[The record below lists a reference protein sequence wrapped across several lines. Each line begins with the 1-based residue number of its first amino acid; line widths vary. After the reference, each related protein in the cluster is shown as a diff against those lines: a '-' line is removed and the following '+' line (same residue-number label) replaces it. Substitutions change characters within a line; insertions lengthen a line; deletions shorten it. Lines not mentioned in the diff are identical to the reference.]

1 MDSSV
6 TAAGAAGTAG
16 GPRSKTFPIPPLKL
30 VGDTVEA
37 EIEGDMAAMELSDP
51 VRRWVG
57 LPNNCAALFPGWA
70 GWEGWEEDAGGR
82 GGAPAAAVVALVVAA
97 CPSGGTS
104 PALAPPTVEGAAA
117 KPVVANPVV
126 SIALVAPAAPLV
138 PAAAVA
144 SAAAC
149 PSSTGIRVG
158 GAPWPPG
165 LPAPPGPPAVR
176 PEPSRVPIAS
186 APTPRREAAGTP
198 MGGDADSQPF
208 PRCPPPAAPCEIPS
222 TSLSAHESL
231 LSPLLE
237 WKETDFWRRGRLPP
251 RRESAPENELVRLAE
266 VIVVDERR
274 EKRRQRVTG
283 RYGTKKLLRTP
294 WQRDVAGRVG

>member
-6 TAAGAAGTAG
+6 TAAGAAGAAG
-16 GPRSKTFPIPPLKL
+16 GPRSKKFPIPPLKL

-57 LPNNCAALFPGWA
+57 LPNDCGWA
-70 GWEGWEEDAGGR
+70 GSAGCEEDAGGC
-82 GGAPAAAVVALVVAA
+82 GDVPAAAVTLVVA
-97 CPSGGTS
+97 CP
-104 PALAPPTVEGAAA
+104 PAVLAPPTVEGAAA
-117 KPVVANPVV
+117 KPVVATPVV
-126 SIALVAPAAPLV
+126 SIALVVPAAPVV
-138 PAAAVA
+138 PAGAVA

-149 PSSTGIRVG
+149 PSSSGILVG
-158 GAPWPPG
+158 GPPWPPWPPG
-165 LPAPPGPPAVR
+165 AR
-176 PEPSRVPIAS
+176 PEPSRVPPAS

-198 MGGDADSQPF
+198 MGGDADSLPF
-208 PRCPPPAAPCEIPS
+208 PRCPLSAAPGEIPS

-251 RRESAPENELVRLAE
+251 RRESPENELVRLAE
-266 VIVVDERR
+266 AIVVDEWREERR
-274 EKRRQRVTG
+274 RG
-283 RYGTKKLLRTP
+283 
-294 WQRDVAGRVG
+294 